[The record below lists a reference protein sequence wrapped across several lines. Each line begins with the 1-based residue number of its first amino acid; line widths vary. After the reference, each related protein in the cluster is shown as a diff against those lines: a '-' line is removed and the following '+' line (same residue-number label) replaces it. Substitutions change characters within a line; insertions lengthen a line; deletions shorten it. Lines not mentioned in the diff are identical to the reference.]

1 MLKRACLY
9 LRRKYKRSILLF
21 LLMFLISL
29 SLLVG
34 LSAWGS
40 INSVTQE
47 VQQRLGTSFIMKY
60 PALSEYNSEYYRIE
74 TNERS
79 ITQIYLGPTLSVDFA
94 QQVMQVDDSIIEYNG
109 TLQSWICADDLELV
123 SGMANEM
130 YQLAINDPHWMENIL
145 LNFGDLGGLGNFE
158 VRRKSTNI
166 SGNTDTSLCDKFR
179 SGAFELVK
187 GRHITAEDWH
197 KVLISEEIAE
207 INNLSVGDTFKISMR
222 GMNIGLY
229 DDVKKNLGEAELEV
243 VGIFHVNGYQPTG
256 LYVSE
261 SEITYNWLL
270 TDENTVRQFRIFAEQ
285 GTDPTSK
292 VGSMDDVRY
301 SDLNFFV
308 DDPARL
314 NEIVEKVRRSDVE
327 NTDFFDLA
335 LDDTMYKSTVEPL
348 NSIRNLITGMMVVLV
363 VGCVIVLLIV
373 FTLWVRDRRK
383 EIAIYISMG
392 LEKASIVGQLLL
404 EAVIITAIAFAVA
417 FPISQPLTDYAGNT
431 MLASSIEAAQPDD
444 TPKEYSL
451 DELREAA
458 MAQRTSE
465 LFAYES
471 STYSGPEQIDFSLG
485 APELAA
491 LAALEL
497 LIIAGAICKGSMF
510 LFRMAP
516 KQILTDLR

>member
-9 LRRKYKRSILLF
+9 LRRRYKRSMLLF

-29 SLLVG
+29 SLSVG
-34 LSAWGS
+34 LSAWKS
-40 INSVTQE
+40 IDAVTKE
-47 VQQRLGTSFIMKY
+47 IEQRLSTSFVFKV
-60 PALSEYNSEYYRIE
+60 PATLNTEDVTYYRPV
-74 TNERS
+74 TTTGAGS
-79 ITQIYLGPTLSVDFA
+79 KAYCGPTLNQDFA
-94 QQVMQVDDSIIEYNG
+94 EQIMQVDGIRAYNG
-109 TLQSWICADDLELV
+109 EIYSVICIDDLEL
-123 SGMANEM
+123 SPCMASVTYNQALNDTEKM
-130 YQLAINDPHWMENIL
+130 NALLSRKDQIGSLEYYEIRCQESAIY
-145 LNFGDLGGLGNFE
+145 
-158 VRRKSTNI
+158 
-166 SGNTDTSLCDKFR
+166 GNTDTSLLNKFR
-179 SGAFELVK
+179 TGAFELVE
-187 GRHITAEDWH
+187 GRHIQPDDRQ
-197 KVLISEEIAE
+197 KVLISDYLAE
-207 INNLSVGDTFKISMR
+207 KNNLDIGDTIHTSLR
-222 GMNIGLY
+222 NIDIGVYKDPKQIL
-229 DDVKKNLGEAELEV
+229 DSIQFEII
-243 VGIFHVNGYQPTG
+243 GIFHVNGYQPTG
-256 LYVSE
+256 EFISAD
-261 SEITYNWLL
+261 EITYNWLL
-270 TDENTVRQFRIFAEQ
+270 ADENTVAQIKELRNEHYYLDFVPEVNYENL
-285 GTDPTSK
+285 T
-292 VGSMDDVRY
+292 
-301 SDLNFFV
+301 FFV
-308 DDPARL
+308 DEPARL
-314 NEIVEKVRRSDVE
+314 NEIMEEVKQLDVE
-327 NTDFFDLA
+327 NIDFFDLS

-348 NSIRNLITGMMVVLV
+348 NSIRNLITGMMVALA

-431 MLASSIEAAQPDD
+431 MLAASIEAAQPDD

-451 DELREAA
+451 DELRQAA
-458 MAQRTSE
+458 LSGRMDE
-465 LFAYES
+465 LFSYET

>member
-9 LRRKYKRSILLF
+9 LRRRYKRSILLF

-29 SLLVG
+29 SLSVG
-34 LSAWGS
+34 LSAWKS
-40 INSVTQE
+40 IDAVTRE
-47 VQQRLGTSFIMKY
+47 VEQRLSTSFVFKV
-60 PALSEYNSEYYRIE
+60 PATLNTEDIDYYRPV
-74 TNERS
+74 TTTGAGS
-79 ITQIYLGPTLSVDFA
+79 KVYCGPTLNQDFA
-94 QQVMQVDDSIIEYNG
+94 EQIMQVDGVTAYNG
-109 TLQSWICADDLELV
+109 ELGRIICADNIELAP
-123 SGMANEM
+123 GMGSFM
-130 YQLAINDPHWMENIL
+130 YEEKLNDPERMNL
-145 LNFGDLGGLGNFE
+145 ALS
-158 VRRKSTNI
+158 RKDQMGSWEFYQIQHITAYMY
-166 SGNTDTSLCDKFR
+166 GNTDTSLCDKFR
-179 SGAFELVK
+179 TGAFELVE
-187 GRHITAEDWH
+187 GRHIQPDDRQ
-197 KVLISEEIAE
+197 KVLISDYIAE
-207 INNLSVGDTFKISMR
+207 KNNIGIGDTVHISLR
-222 GMNIGLY
+222 NNHIGIY
-229 DDVKKNLGEAELEV
+229 KDVKKVLAETDLEI

-256 LYVSE
+256 EFVDQSD
-261 SEITYNWLL
+261 ITYNWFL
-270 TDENTVRQFRIFAEQ
+270 TDEYTATQIKELWNEHYYLDFVPEVNYENLT
-285 GTDPTSK
+285 
-292 VGSMDDVRY
+292 
-301 SDLNFFV
+301 FFV
-308 DDPARL
+308 DEPARL
-314 NEIVEKVRRSDVE
+314 NEIMEEVKQLDVE
-327 NTDFFDLA
+327 NIDFFDLS

-348 NSIRNLITGMMVVLV
+348 NSIRNLITGMMVALAA
-363 VGCVIVLLIV
+363 GCVIVLLIV

-417 FPISQPLTDYAGNT
+417 FPISQPLTDFAGNT

-451 DELREAA
+451 DELHQAA
-458 MAQRTSE
+458 LNGRMDE
-465 LFAYES
+465 LFSYET